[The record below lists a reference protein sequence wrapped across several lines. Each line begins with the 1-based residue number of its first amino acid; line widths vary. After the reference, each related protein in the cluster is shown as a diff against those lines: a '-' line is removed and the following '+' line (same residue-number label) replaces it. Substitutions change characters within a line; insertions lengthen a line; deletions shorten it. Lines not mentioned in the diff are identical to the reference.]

1 MEELQSTEVLD
12 REILEDAR
20 KKAYRILKTAE
31 ESMKTGVAT
40 WEKKGDA
47 DLAEVRQRY
56 AERVLEMRKELAA
69 RLVLDKRRVRSEKIE
84 TLLKSAM
91 ETYLRGL
98 KRETLLS
105 ILEGTLQ
112 KQLESLRES
121 GAEACMESGVKVQYH
136 KVEAVELEAMLN
148 RNLPKGSW
156 TISSGNAGFIQ
167 EEPFPKIVL
176 DAPEV
181 QISASIVMVA
191 ETLLEDKRAEL
202 IQALLGAG
210 ALSSGGVV

>member
-31 ESMKTGVAT
+31 ESMKTGVAV

-56 AERVLEMRKELAA
+56 AERVLEMRKEIMA

-84 TLLKSAM
+84 ALLTSAM
-91 ETYLRGL
+91 ETYLLGL
-98 KRETLLS
+98 KRESLLS
-105 ILEGTLQ
+105 ILEKTLQ
-112 KQLESLRES
+112 KQLGVLREMGEEGLVGS
-121 GAEACMESGVKVQYH
+121 EVKVQCH
-136 KVEAVELEAMLN
+136 KMEEAEWEAILN
-148 RNLPKGSW
+148 RNLPHGSW
-156 TISSGNAGFIQ
+156 TISTGNVGFVQ
-167 EEPFPKIVL
+167 EEPFPRMVL
-176 DAPEV
+176 NAPEMRMV
-181 QISASIVMVA
+181 ASINRVA

-202 IQALLGAG
+202 IRALLGEDALIAGG
-210 ALSSGGVV
+210 AL